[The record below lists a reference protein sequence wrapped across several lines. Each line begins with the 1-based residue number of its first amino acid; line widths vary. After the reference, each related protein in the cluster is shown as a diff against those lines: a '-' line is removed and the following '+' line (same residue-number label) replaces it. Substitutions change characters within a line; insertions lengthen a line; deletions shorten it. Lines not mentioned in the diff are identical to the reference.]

1 MSLTRRT
8 LLMAT
13 AGAMVLAALPPSGRA
28 APARPRITMLLW
40 RGEMEVEQGFREE
53 LADLGIEAR
62 ITVIDMARNL
72 SNLPAALEAI
82 RADSPDLVY
91 TWGTGITL
99 GTVGRWDA
107 VDPARHLTEI
117 PVLFTM
123 VAAPW
128 ATGIAPPPGQTR
140 PNVTGTTHIA
150 PLSAQIAAIRAY
162 RPTRAIGIVYNPEE
176 PNSVSNVA
184 ELRSLSRRLD
194 FTLLEAPIP
203 GGSSADPAI
212 IDSLVANLAR
222 DGAQVLYL
230 GPDNF
235 VGAHRHRLTEAGFVH
250 GLPTFTATELE
261 IRDGDALF
269 GLVSR
274 YDQVG
279 RLTARKARAI
289 LVEGTPPGAIPVE
302 TLERFSYIVRMNS
315 ARRLDL
321 FPPLPLLDYAEVIP

>member
-1 MSLTRRT
+1 MTLSRRALLT
-8 LLMAT
+8 AA
-13 AGAMVLAALPPSGRA
+13 AGAFALAAAPRA
-28 APARPRITMLLW
+28 KATNRQPRITMLLW
-40 RGEMEVEQGFREE
+40 RGETEVEHGFRAE
-53 LADLGIEAR
+53 LADLGVTAE
-62 ITVIDMARNL
+62 ITVINL
-72 SNLPAALEAI
+72 DRDLSALPAALEVI
-82 RADSPDLVY
+82 RADAPDLVY

-107 VDPARHLTEI
+107 VDPARHLTDI

-128 ATGIAPPPGQTR
+128 TTGVAPPPGQVR

-150 PLSAQIAAIRAY
+150 PLAAQIAAIRAFG
-162 RPTRAIGIVYNPEE
+162 PMTHLGIVYNPEE
-176 PNSVSNVA
+176 PNSISNVA
-184 ELRSLSRRLD
+184 ELNDLARRHG
-194 FTLLEAPIP
+194 FTLLEAPVEA
-203 GGSSADPAI
+203 GGATDPDS
-212 IDSLVANLAR
+212 IDGLVADLHGR
-222 DGAQVLYL
+222 GAQVLYL

-235 VGAHRHRLTEAGFVH
+235 VGTHRHRLTEAGFAH

-279 RLTARKARAI
+279 RLTARKARTI
-289 LVEGTPPGAIPVE
+289 LIDGTPPSDIPVE
-302 TLERFSYIVRMNS
+302 TLERFSYIVRMSS

-321 FPPLPLLDYAEVIP
+321 YPPLPLLDYAEVIP